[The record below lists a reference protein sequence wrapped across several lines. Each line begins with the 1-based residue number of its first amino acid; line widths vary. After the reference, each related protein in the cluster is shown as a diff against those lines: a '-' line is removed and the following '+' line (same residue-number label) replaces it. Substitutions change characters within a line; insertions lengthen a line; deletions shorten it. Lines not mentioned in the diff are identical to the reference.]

1 MVLQRHE
8 NVTTVSLRDLDNVLI
23 SDGQHCVFKHNG
35 LILDPDD
42 GTAISVEEFAKE
54 HDAGT
59 PFVAATAIIF
69 ETKAAALAWKQQAKK
84 KRQRH
89 EEQLR
94 ERKRAASQLQQ

>member
-1 MVLQRHE
+1 M
-8 NVTTVSLRDLDNVLI
+8 LI

-42 GTAISVEEFAKE
+42 GTAISFEEFAE
-54 HDAGT
+54 EAVEDAGT

-89 EEQLR
+89 AEQLR
-94 ERKRAASQLQQ
+94 VPSGCGCSIHCCQQ